1 MPGGVSSELDLS
13 PPVGVGGRR
22 KESDVVQGAAGRQES
37 AEERRPRPEW
47 AEEQEA
53 ER

>member
-1 MPGGVSSELDLS
+1 M
-13 PPVGVGGRR
+13 
-22 KESDVVQGAAGRQES
+22 QGAAGRQES
-37 AEERRPRPEW
+37 AEERRRPEWAEWAEW

>member
-1 MPGGVSSELDLS
+1 M
-13 PPVGVGGRR
+13 
-22 KESDVVQGAAGRQES
+22 QGAAGRQES
-37 AEERRPRPEW
+37 AEERRRPEWAEW